1 MADALDSKS
10 SDGNIMRVQ
19 LPPPAPSIKTS
30 QIRNVTNVSRVFM
43 NNQLSTLCPFALVC
57 AFLESSFRGFQ
68 KEA

>member
-1 MADALDSKS
+1 
-10 SDGNIMRVQ
+10 
-19 LPPPAPSIKTS
+19 
-30 QIRNVTNVSRVFM
+30 VTNVSRVFM